1 MDSHFEKLASPGLP
15 GEQSTHWREPSE
27 LIQIAGSRLALW
39 CEYPRLDAEL
49 DSTPWLV
56 LHGGPGSRMGADLV
70 APLRRTSSPWWAFD
84 QRGSGL
90 SEAANLPDLDTERL
104 VDDALALAQHLGLRR
119 FHVLGG
125 SWGATLAL
133 CLAARAPDQV
143 ASLVLRAPFIPF
155 RPRVDAYFLSLKQRH
170 EALFIRAFGRDA
182 HCKPVCDLMQNGQSE
197 QIEFACRVWSFLDS
211 SLLRSAPINPEQG
224 LPDVSAE
231 ELTSM
236 VRKFKVQAHFLMH
249 DCFISPQRWV
259 EDVAV
264 IHASAMP
271 VSIVQGCADTVCPPG
286 GARFLAE
293 MLPFSQLIELP
304 NQGHLAGSPH
314 MISALAQAVQAHR
327 RPTAKI
333 MSLRSRKPQ

>member
-15 GEQSTHWREPSE
+15 SEQSKVWREPSE
-27 LIQIAGSRLALW
+27 MIQIAGTRLALW
-39 CEYPRLDAEL
+39 CEYPRLDADL
-49 DSTPWLV
+49 DGTPWLV

-70 APLRRTSSPWWAFD
+70 QPLRRTSTPWWGFD

-90 SEAANLPDLDTERL
+90 SETSALPDIDTERL
-104 VDDALALAQHLGLRR
+104 VDDALAMAQYLGLRR

-133 CLAARAPDQV
+133 CLAARAPAQV

-155 RPRVDAYFLSLKQRH
+155 RPRVDAYFLALKHRN
-170 EALFIRAFGRDA
+170 EELFVKAFGHDA
-182 HCKPVCDLMQNGQSE
+182 RCEPVCELMNHGQVGQVE
-197 QIEFACRVWSFLDS
+197 YAARVWSVLDAA
-211 SLLRSAPINPEQG
+211 LVRTDPMPHGQALPEFG
-224 LPDVSAE
+224 AE
-231 ELTSM
+231 ELAAM
-236 VRKFKVQAHFLMH
+236 VKKFKIQAHFLAH

-259 EDVAV
+259 ADIEA
-264 IHASAMP
+264 IHAATIP
-271 VSIVQGCADTVCPPG
+271 VSIVQGSADTVCPPG

-293 MLPFSQLIELP
+293 MLPLSQLIELP
-304 NQGHLAGSPH
+304 NQGHLSGSPL
-314 MISALAQAVQAHR
+314 MISALAQAVQLHR